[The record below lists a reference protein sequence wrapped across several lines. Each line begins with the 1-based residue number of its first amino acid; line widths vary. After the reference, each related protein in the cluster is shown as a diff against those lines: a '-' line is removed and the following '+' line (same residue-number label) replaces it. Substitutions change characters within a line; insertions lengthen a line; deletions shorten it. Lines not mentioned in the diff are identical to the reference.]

1 VQGADFKSLYY
12 CKERKN
18 QKKKKKKPQ
27 KIEKENASG
36 FQGEEKGDVV
46 NINKI
51 ISNLN

>member
-27 KIEKENASG
+27 KLQWPTNSQDMMKTELEVKST
-36 FQGEEKGDVV
+36 
-46 NINKI
+46 
-51 ISNLN
+51 